1 LKIAVIYCDSN
12 KMQRRRQFMGI
23 ISWIIIGALA
33 GWIASMITGNNR
45 KMGAGKN
52 ILAGIAGAFIGGFI
66 MNLIGGTGITGF
78 NLWSLLVATGGAVI
92 LLLIINAVSRTAKEQ
107 TN

>member
-1 LKIAVIYCDSN
+1 
-12 KMQRRRQFMGI
+12 MGI

-78 NLWSLLVATGGAVI
+78 NLWSLLVAAPVI
-92 LLLIINAVSRTAKEQ
+92 LLLIINAVSRTAKSRQAKEPV
-107 TN
+107 